1 MSEQKDIARRVADI
15 LRVLAAK
22 VEASPQLLDD
32 LGLTLGDLPMKSKA
46 RRTRE
51 AVKTPDVFAIFAQGG
66 EEALRATL
74 APLDLRVLRELVS
87 QHGLDPSKLAVKW
100 RDRERLVQLIMER
113 VVARSEKGKAFKGY
127 P

>member
-22 VEASPQLLDD
+22 IEASPQLLDD
-32 LGLTLGDLPMKSKA
+32 LGLVLGDLPKKSKA
-46 RRTRE
+46 RKTRE
-51 AVKTPDVFAIFAQGG
+51 AVQTPDVFAIFSQGG
-66 EEALRATL
+66 EVALRTTL
-74 APLDLRVLRELVS
+74 APLELRVLRKLVS

-113 VVARSEKGKAFKGY
+113 VVARSEKGKAFEGY